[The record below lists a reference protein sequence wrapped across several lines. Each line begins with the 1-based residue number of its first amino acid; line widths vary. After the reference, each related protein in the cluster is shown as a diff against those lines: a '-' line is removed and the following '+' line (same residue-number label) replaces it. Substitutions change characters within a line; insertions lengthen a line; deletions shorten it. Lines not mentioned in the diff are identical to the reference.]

1 MTHRIGALLDPPV
14 SAARVPGVDVPIR
27 SIIETEYGAVF
38 EPEDIP
44 KLVTAYEAAVRKLDV
59 VDRKGTM
66 ASTVAKLIIG
76 LAKEGERDPNQLC
89 DRAVEIL
96 RK

>member
-1 MTHRIGALLDPPV
+1 
-14 SAARVPGVDVPIR
+14 
-27 SIIETEYGAVF
+27 
-38 EPEDIP
+38 
-44 KLVTAYEAAVRKLDV
+44 
-59 VDRKGTM
+59 M

-89 DRAVEIL
+89 GRAAKIL

>member
-1 MTHRIGALLDPPV
+1 M
-14 SAARVPGVDVPIR
+14 PIR
-27 SIIETEYGAVF
+27 SIIATEYGAVF

-44 KLVTAYEAAVRKLDV
+44 KLATAYEAALRQLGI
-59 VDRKGTM
+59 VDRKGPM

-76 LAKEGERDPNQLC
+76 LAKDGERDPNQLC
-89 DRAVEIL
+89 DRAVKIL